1 MAACAC
7 CFTTGLVWLHPS
19 RADWPPSYSYRGRIG
34 SLALR
39 LACSP
44 PESASPLLEL
54 ALVRLHAE
62 QAIYMVNSFQ
72 FTRSA
77 RLILAYPTITGVG
90 RLRSAL
96 RRSSGVLLSPGRSTR
111 RSRSNRLL
119 RQHPAHAGA
128 AYDVVGG
135 LAVPG
140 KPGVSESGRQV
151 GSSQGKANLPPRFH
165 IHSGARLE
173 LHWRSCSRLSNE
185 H

>member
-7 CFTTGLVWLHPS
+7 CFATGLVWLHPS

-72 FTRSA
+72 FTRST
-77 RLILAYPTITGVG
+77 RLILAYPTNG
-90 RLRSAL
+90 RPIPVPPCVRPRRIAL
-96 RRSSGVLLSPGRSTR
+96 LPFALSLELLAPVPFGVLHD
-111 RSRSNRLL
+111 N
-119 RQHPAHAGA
+119 GA
-128 AYDVVGG
+128 AIS
-135 LAVPG
+135 
-140 KPGVSESGRQV
+140 VS
-151 GSSQGKANLPPRFH
+151 N
-165 IHSGARLE
+165 
-173 LHWRSCSRLSNE
+173 
-185 H
+185 

>member
-77 RLILAYPTITGVG
+77 RLILAYPTNG
-90 RLRSAL
+90 RCETADDFYCLAFPLDGKRCSE
-96 RRSSGVLLSPGRSTR
+96 RPGAV
-111 RSRSNRLL
+111 
-119 RQHPAHAGA
+119 QGAPPGA
-128 AYDVVGG
+128 A
-135 LAVPG
+135 
-140 KPGVSESGRQV
+140 
-151 GSSQGKANLPPRFH
+151 
-165 IHSGARLE
+165 
-173 LHWRSCSRLSNE
+173 
-185 H
+185 

>member
-1 MAACAC
+1 MAAYAC

-77 RLILAYPTITGVG
+77 RLILAYPTNG
-90 RLRSAL
+90 RQQEVASFDAKRIGPH
-96 RRSSGVLLSPGRSTR
+96 RTD
-111 RSRSNRLL
+111 RSRMPEKTHKERC
-119 RQHPAHAGA
+119 RA
-128 AYDVVGG
+128 AASLFFWV
-135 LAVPG
+135 
-140 KPGVSESGRQV
+140 
-151 GSSQGKANLPPRFH
+151 
-165 IHSGARLE
+165 ARLA
-173 LHWRSCSRLSNE
+173 SNSAGGK
-185 H
+185 